1 MEATM
6 DKIEDEPKVK
16 NLEWYAENQV
26 LDEEEQ
32 QIADDMAAGLY
43 VSTKSRADVNAEWKR
58 DLEYTKRK
66 KPITVRVQADDIS
79 LLKDLAKKVG
89 IPYQTL
95 VSSIIHRYVTGQL
108 KGDA

>member
-1 MEATM
+1 MGLAKTKPVVR
-6 DKIEDEPKVK
+6 DAK
-16 NLEWYAENQV
+16 WYFENQV

-32 QIADDMAAGLY
+32 QIERDLTAGVY
-43 VSTKSRADVNAEWKR
+43 VSTKNLAKVKAEFKEAA
-58 DLEYTKRK
+58 LNMLKK
-66 KPITVRVQADDIS
+66 KPITVRIQSMDIMR
-79 LLKDLAKKVG
+79 LKSMAAKTG